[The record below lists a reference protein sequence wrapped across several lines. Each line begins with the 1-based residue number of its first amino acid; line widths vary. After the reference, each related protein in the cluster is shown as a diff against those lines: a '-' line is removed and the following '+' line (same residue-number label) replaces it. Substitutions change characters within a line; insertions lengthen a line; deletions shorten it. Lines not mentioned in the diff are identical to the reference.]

1 MTHLIIIQGHDR
13 GREVSVPATGLRVG
27 RSHANDIAFPDEE
40 ASQFHC
46 RFFFKSDGALCVTD
60 FASTNGTLV
69 NGQPVTEARLQPG
82 DTVFIG
88 AQMLRVVHASLQ
100 GAPGK
105 LLSDE
110 QDTDDA
116 RPESAMLDPA
126 AWEEGNE
133 EAEPVPPPPP
143 PPAPSAP
150 KESPASAAS
159 SVDLGFGSPPGG
171 AARSEGPVRIQRLV
185 WWGVTVLLLI
195 GLTLVA
201 LYYADYDRV
210 PDPVAGE
217 VGVPSLAI
225 LYEKVEG
232 SPENIFRYALQIE
245 DQQIHI
251 QIDDIKNNRHVA
263 REKDLDSAVVRRLKD
278 SLRATEFTE
287 LRPDYA
293 GVSGDV
299 YNLSDLT
306 IVFGKRAHR
315 VRVLNRVE
323 PDRFR
328 RARELIEE
336 FGRAELGLAALA
348 MSPERLQEMAREAYL
363 EGRKRFEGRE
373 VRYGNLAESIRQFTL
388 TLWYLETIEPKPD
401 IYQAALQERER
412 AEREL
417 DEQYQNHIFRAER
430 SIKLRDWE
438 EAARSLRIVLEL
450 IPDRADERHQ
460 EAERRLLTVERY
472 L

>member
-40 ASQFHC
+40 VSQFHC
-46 RFFFKSDGALCVTD
+46 RFFFKSDQTLYVTD

-82 DTVFIG
+82 DAVFIG

-100 GAPGK
+100 GAPGE

-116 RPESAMLDPA
+116 RPEPSARDSA
-126 AWEEGNE
+126 DWEDGKE
-133 EAEPVPPPPP
+133 EARPVPPPPP
-143 PPAPSAP
+143 PLSAP
-150 KESPASAAS
+150 KDSPASAAS
-159 SVDLGFGSPPGG
+159 NVDLGFGSPPGG
-171 AARSEGPVRIQRLV
+171 VARSGGPVRIQRLV

-195 GLTLVA
+195 GLTGVA
-201 LYYADYDRV
+201 LYYADHERE
-210 PDPVAGE
+210 PDPVAGD
-217 VGVPSLAI
+217 VGIPSLAI

-232 SPENIFRYALQIE
+232 GPENIFRYALQIE
-245 DQQIHI
+245 DQEIHI
-251 QIDDIKNNRHVA
+251 QIDDIKNSRHVA
-263 REKDLDSAVVRRLKD
+263 REKDLDPAVVRRLKD
-278 SLRATEFTE
+278 ALRATEFTE
-287 LRPDYA
+287 LRSDYT
-293 GVSGDV
+293 GVAGDV

-306 IVFGKRAHR
+306 IVFGTQAHR
-315 VRVLNRVE
+315 VRVLNRAE

-363 EGRKRFEGRE
+363 EGRKRFEERE